1 MEEFDDLLQ
10 KPDDNGVLDM
20 SHRAWVTLDETI
32 WTWYAALACYV
43 CGSKLT
49 LWTRHGSSPN
59 HTHTQGCNI
68 NGA

>member
-32 WTWYAALACYV
+32 WTWY
-43 CGSKLT
+43 
-49 LWTRHGSSPN
+49 
-59 HTHTQGCNI
+59 
-68 NGA
+68 